1 MNQMLAFLG
10 PLGTPEVLIIILV
23 LLLLFGARKLPELL
37 RGMGEGVK
45 EFRKASRE
53 IMDDIESADSPKSKG
68 KTSTSKATSKPAEEP
83 ASAETSD
90 QPEEAVASTE
100 S

>member
-1 MNQMLAFLG
+1 MLAFLG